1 MEKRRWGL
9 ELKKTTLGLISKVK
23 IGLLTSSRAD
33 FGIYYPLIK
42 KLVNHSLI
50 NLEIIAFGTH
60 LEEKY
65 GYTLDEILEHGFE
78 VKHKIKTLTLN
89 KNPSETSKSIGD
101 TVLKFS
107 EFWKT
112 NEFDLVFCLGDRYEM
127 FAAVSASLTFGIN
140 IAHIHAG
147 ETTLGAIDN
156 VFRHSISLMSKYLFV
171 TTEKYRK
178 RAIQISNNAKNVFNV
193 GALSIDNLEALKYY
207 SKEEFYDRYK
217 IDLNKPTIL
226 STFHP
231 ETVSLSKNSIYV
243 DELIMSFDELKD
255 RYQIVITMP
264 NSDTLG
270 DMIREKLIDFSSG
283 IEEIKLVESFGM
295 KGYLSC
301 MKHCSFLL
309 GNTSSGFVEASYFPK
324 KVINLG
330 QRQNGRI
337 MTGNILNS
345 AVDKKSIIKSVEKIE
360 RIEIDTN
367 QNIYKK
373 GITADNIMD
382 VILKLKLKND

>member
-1 MEKRRWGL
+1 MEKGKWSL
-9 ELKKTTLGLISKVK
+9 EIKKTALGLNSKVK

-33 FGIYYPLIK
+33 FGIYLPLIK
-42 KLVNHSLI
+42 KLENHSLI

-60 LEEKY
+60 LDQNY
-65 GYTLDEILEHGFE
+65 GYTIDEIHSYGFE
-78 VKHKIKTLTLN
+78 VKHQIQTLILN
-89 KNPSETSKSIGD
+89 KNPYETSKSIGD
-101 TVLKFS
+101 TMLKFS

-112 NEFDLVFCLGDRYEM
+112 NEFDLVFSLGDRYEM
-127 FAAVSASLTFGIN
+127 FAAVSASLTFGIK

-147 ETTLGAIDN
+147 ETTLGAVDN

-171 TTEKYRK
+171 STEKYRK
-178 RAIQISNNAKNVFNV
+178 RAIQINNNPGSVYNV
-193 GALSIDNLEALKYY
+193 GALSIDNLESLSYY
-207 SKEEFYDRYK
+207 SKKEFNDK
-217 IDLNKPTIL
+217 FNIDLTIPTIL

-231 ETVSLSKNSIYV
+231 ETISLSKNSQYI
-243 DELIMSFDELKD
+243 DELILSFNELKE

-270 DMIREKLIDFSSG
+270 DMIREKIIDFSEG
-283 IEEIKLVESFGM
+283 LDQVKLVESFGM

-330 QRQNGRI
+330 QRQSGRI
-337 MTGNILNS
+337 ITENILNTPIEKKFIID
-345 AVDKKSIIKSVEKIE
+345 AVRKIE
-360 RIEIDTN
+360 KNIEGAN
-367 QNIYKK
+367 ENIYKK
-373 GITADNIMD
+373 GNTADNIID
-382 VILKLKLKND
+382 VILKLIK